1 MGTWRAT
8 AKSLTGE
15 SRWSSAP
22 RAASGCTS
30 PAPRSSAPPSQTS
43 GTAPSA
49 RRKVQKEEQKLEREQ
64 KHGRIHLMES
74 SGRRLQVSRRSHNKE
89 DKLPII
95 DSGSVLRRV
104 GCLPQYKA
112 PVSRALSIHLSS
124 HHPPT
129 FSPHQ
134 CLTSPEALFSSKTIF
149 LAPPRVILYSVS
161 IRLSMFQDWLPV
173 NPVKL
178 NTIGEYHCTNS
189 DLYEFKCDKV
199 AIPGTI
205 RVRNSW

>member
-64 KHGRIHLMES
+64 KRGRIHLMES

-124 HHPPT
+124 HIILQPFHISV
-129 FSPHQ
+129 SPHLRPCSPLKPYFWLHQESFSIQ
-134 CLTSPEALFSSKTIF
+134 CLSDYQCFKTDF
-149 LAPPRVILYSVS
+149 R
-161 IRLSMFQDWLPV
+161 
-173 NPVKL
+173 
-178 NTIGEYHCTNS
+178 
-189 DLYEFKCDKV
+189 
-199 AIPGTI
+199 
-205 RVRNSW
+205 